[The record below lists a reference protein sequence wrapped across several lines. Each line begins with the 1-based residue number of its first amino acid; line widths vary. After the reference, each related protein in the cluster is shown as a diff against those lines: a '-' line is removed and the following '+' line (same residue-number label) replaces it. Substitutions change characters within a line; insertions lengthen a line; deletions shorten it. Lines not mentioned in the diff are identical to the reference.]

1 MPAVPDLAAVAS
13 ALAASG
19 FACNAL
25 CAVRKEA
32 GGAGDGLRLL
42 ALGHSTEEVL
52 PGHNF
57 VPPHAYTLVK
67 VSPGGERP
75 AFQPLRALNTCVICR
90 PNLLQLCLRHDTT
103 RVPLLQPPGDYCLPC
118 DASLEGLGLA

>member
-1 MPAVPDLAAVAS
+1 MPTVPDLAAVAS

-52 PGHNF
+52 PGHSF

-75 AFQPLRALNTCVICR
+75 AFQPLRALNTCVSR
-90 PNLLQLCLRHDTT
+90 WPHVLVPNVL
-103 RVPLLQPPGDYCLPC
+103 VPLTRHVNLFPT
-118 DASLEGLGLA
+118 AAR